1 MKLLTEELWI
11 RDDYTDNLECRNKR
25 YMNMVKCIG
34 QFGLLIESVSETIE
48 NEAKKTQKADFLTSY

>member
-1 MKLLTEELWI
+1 MKLLTEKLWI

-48 NEAKKTQKADFLTSY
+48 NEAKKTQ